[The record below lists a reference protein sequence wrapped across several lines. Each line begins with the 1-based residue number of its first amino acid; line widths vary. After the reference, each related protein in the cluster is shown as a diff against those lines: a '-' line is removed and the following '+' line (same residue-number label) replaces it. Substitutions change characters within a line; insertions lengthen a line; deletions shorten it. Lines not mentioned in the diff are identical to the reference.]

1 MVQADPAQ
9 TSLSQILGV
18 TASALPQELAKVGR
32 KKARRKE
39 GALETFRRPR

>member
-1 MVQADPAQ
+1 MVQAGPAQ

-39 GALETFRRPR
+39 GALETLRKPR